1 MVRDVPS
8 PVDLRNDD
16 DAREWE
22 AAALQRRPSRPRFFD
37 LMAAAIQALQP
48 PAAQVLDLGSGPG
61 FLACHLLARLPQI
74 HMTLLDFSTVM
85 HALARSRLGQA
96 AQRVDFHEAD
106 FSRADWTNGLQGFDA
121 VVTQQAVHE
130 TRHKRHAATLHAQVR
145 SVLRPGGIYLVC
157 DHFAGSGG
165 AGNDQLFM
173 SVEEH
178 RRALEIAG
186 FANVRLR
193 LQTDGMVLHH
203 AC

>member
-1 MVRDVPS
+1 MLRDVPS
-8 PVDLRNDD
+8 PVDLRSEV

-22 AAALQRRPSRPRFFD
+22 AAAFQRRPSRPRFFD
-37 LMAAAIQALQP
+37 LMASDIQDLQP
-48 PAAQVLDLGSGPG
+48 AAAQVLDLGSGPG
-61 FLACHLLARLPQI
+61 YLAQHLLSRLRQI
-74 HMTLLDFSTVM
+74 RITLLDFSTVM
-85 HALARSRLGQA
+85 HTLARSRLDYA
-96 AQRVDFHEAD
+96 AERVDFREAD
-106 FSRADWTNGLQGFDA
+106 FSCADWTNGLRGFDA

-130 TRHKRHAATLHAQVR
+130 TRHKRHAAILHAQVR

-165 AGNDQLFM
+165 AGNRQLFM

-178 RRALEIAG
+178 RQALESAG
-186 FANVRLR
+186 FTSVRLR